1 MTNWIKAGNAA
12 VITGGASGIGLAAA
26 RHYLSAGMRVLI
38 ADSNEEALTRAA
50 ESLTS
55 HGELYADVCDV
66 SDFEQV
72 KALAD
77 TAREKLGD
85 ISCLMNNA
93 GASLTPSAPWEN
105 LDIWKKQV
113 EINLWG
119 IVHGCQAFIPAMLES
134 GVRGAVINTGS
145 KQGITNPP
153 GGYAYN
159 LSKAGVKAYTESIAH
174 ALRQVEDC
182 QLTAHLLIPGF
193 TYTGMIARFVAD
205 KPPGAWTAEQVVE
218 FMVESLARGDFYVL
232 CPDNDTPRTLDE
244 KRIQWH
250 TDDLIQ
256 NRSAL
261 SRWDPAFADAFEAFV
276 SETR

>member
-38 ADSNEEALTRAA
+38 ADSNKEALTRAA

-105 LDIWKKQV
+105 LNIWKKQV

-153 GGYAYN
+153 GGY
-159 LSKAGVKAYTESIAH
+159 
-174 ALRQVEDC
+174 
-182 QLTAHLLIPGF
+182 
-193 TYTGMIARFVAD
+193 
-205 KPPGAWTAEQVVE
+205 
-218 FMVESLARGDFYVL
+218 
-232 CPDNDTPRTLDE
+232 
-244 KRIQWH
+244 
-250 TDDLIQ
+250 
-256 NRSAL
+256 
-261 SRWDPAFADAFEAFV
+261 
-276 SETR
+276 